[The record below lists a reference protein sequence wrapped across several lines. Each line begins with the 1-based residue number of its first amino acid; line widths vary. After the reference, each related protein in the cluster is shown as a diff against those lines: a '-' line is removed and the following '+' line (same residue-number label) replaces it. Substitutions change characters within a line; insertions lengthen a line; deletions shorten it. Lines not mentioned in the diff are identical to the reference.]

1 MPASPPILLKS
12 LAMNNHTR
20 KFLICYDICDKKRLR
35 KVHKAIR
42 DCGIPIQFSVFLV
55 ELKPEE
61 LMALIETLKKFINVS
76 AVPVFFGF
84 VGGKKV
90 DMIIGPDVAK
100 IQNMCEGMSTI

>member
-61 LMALIETLKKFINVS
+61 LMALIETLKKFINELED
-76 AVPVFFGF
+76 
-84 VGGKKV
+84 KV
-90 DMIIGPDVAK
+90 NFYYLA
-100 IQNMCEGMSTI
+100 STKDLH